1 MSGQKHP
8 DLIATLATLVSAF
21 AVTAFFI
28 GDLVLSRQHELNV
41 AQSRVDQFSTML
53 AEHTTRTLGAV
64 DILLREVASDLSE
77 GKGDWESWAPARGWE
92 YISGRHVRTL
102 PQLRDLAVFDRK
114 GDQRFISSY
123 FPAPRINVRD
133 RPYFTALEQGAT
145 ASNFGPYVGRNS
157 GRYTYALAR
166 RIHDARGGFT
176 GVAFAAIEPGYIHE
190 FCWSN
195 RLADDFE
202 SVLINGDGLVVAS
215 CRPTDLS
222 RQSPLLGAQAV
233 DVLYSGRLRDWLP
246 DSGVATRN
254 GLIASVARV
263 PDFPDLRVLTTLP
276 EATALAQWNKRLS
289 QMGILAALLL
299 LILFGSTI
307 LVRRYLHDMRAM
319 TEKLSH
325 SHEVLARRVSEAT
338 AELSQQKEEAER
350 ANRAKSR
357 FLAAASH
364 DLRQPLHAMSLFAA
378 DLRRQVRS
386 GNTAG
391 LPHLADQIVIST
403 GQLGQLFDSLLDIS
417 RLDVS
422 GIRPE
427 ISEFPLD
434 PILERLVA
442 SFRRSAAD
450 RSQALLRR
458 PTTAWVRSDAQ
469 MLERMIGNLISNA
482 LRYTPPGGRILVAV
496 RRRRGR
502 LAIEVRD
509 NGPGIA
515 PEHQEAIFAEFYQ
528 VGNRA
533 REQGQGLGLG
543 LAIIDRLA
551 RALGIEVGLRSRAG
565 HGTTFSL
572 LVEEGSEAT
581 SPGRSPCTG
590 AGSKPLLLFVGCD
603 PDVEAAHSLAA
614 DWQMATQRCD
624 LADTRLGSLPDCSV
638 VVTDAATAAEARR
651 LSPATVAVVAL
662 GAEGSEGIHGLPAPL
677 RPARLRA
684 LLTQLQKELPKSMP

>member
-1 MSGQKHP
+1 MSDKRHP
-8 DLIATLATLVSAF
+8 DLVATLATLVSAF

-28 GDLVLSRQHELNV
+28 GDLILSRQNEINGARL
-41 AQSRVDQFSTML
+41 RVDQFGIML
-53 AEHTTRTLGAV
+53 AEHASRTFEAV
-64 DILLREVASDLSE
+64 DILLREVAGDLSE
-77 GKGDWESWAPARGWE
+77 RKGDWETWTPPRGWE
-92 YISGRHVRTL
+92 YISQRHSRTL
-102 PQLRDLAVFDRK
+102 PQLRDLAVFDRQ
-114 GDQRFISSY
+114 GEQRFISTY

-133 RPYFTALEQGAT
+133 RPYFATLEGGAAT
-145 ASNFGPYVGRNS
+145 AVFGPYVGRNS

-166 RIHDARGGFT
+166 RITGARGEFA
-176 GVAFAAIEPGYIHE
+176 GVAFAAIEPGYFHD

-202 SVLINGDGLVVAS
+202 AVLVNAGGLVVAS

-222 RQSPLLGAQAV
+222 RQSPLLGAAAA
-233 DVLYSGRLRDWLP
+233 DTLYGGRLRDWLP
-246 DSGVATRN
+246 ERGTASGN
-254 GLIASVARV
+254 GLIASVTPV
-263 PDFPDLRVLTTLP
+263 PDQPDLRIIAALP
-276 EATALAQWNKRLS
+276 EATALAAWNKRLS

-319 TEKLSH
+319 TDELAH
-325 SHEVLARRVSEAT
+325 SHEDLARRVAEAT
-338 AELSQQKEEAER
+338 AELSVQKEEAER

-386 GNTAG
+386 GNASG

-422 GIRPE
+422 GISPE
-427 ISEFPLD
+427 VCEFPLD
-434 PILERLVA
+434 PVLERLVA

-450 RSQALLRR
+450 RSQALLLR
-458 PTTAWVRSDAQ
+458 PTDAWVRSDPQ

-496 RRRRGR
+496 RRRRNR

-533 REQGQGLGLG
+533 REEGQGLGLG

-551 RALGIEVGLRSRAG
+551 RALGIEVGLRSRPG

-572 LVEEGSEAT
+572 LVEEGSEA
-581 SPGRSPCTG
+581 G
-590 AGSKPLLLFVGCD
+590 AVLCRGIRAGNNPVVAFVGNGTD
-603 PDVEAAHSLAA
+603 IAAAH
-614 DWQMATQRCD
+614 D
-624 LADTRLGSLPDCSV
+624 LAKSWKMPVQRYERPDAKLGSLAEGSV
-638 VVTDAATAAEARR
+638 VVTGTADAADARR
-651 LSPATVAVVAL
+651 LCPAPVAVVAL
-662 GAEGSEGIHGLPAPL
+662 GAAGAEGIHGLPLPL